1 MSRKGGHEDRRQATI
16 TLESKLVPILLGA
29 VLITQLLAPY
39 RGWKILIAGLG
50 GAFVLSW
57 LWALSLR
64 RGLDLSRQ
72 MRFGWAQVGDRLV
85 ERFTLHNEGWAPAVW
100 AEIRDSSTLPDYKV
114 SRGTGVGGHEIIR
127 WHTEAVCLRRGLF
140 TLGPTTVRSS
150 DPFGIFSVTIH
161 FPSSLPLLVL
171 PPVVPLP
178 DIQVAPG
185 GRSGDARP
193 RANVLDY
200 SVSAASVREY
210 APGDSRRWIHW
221 RTTARQRKLFVRLFD
236 STPAADWWIL
246 LDMDRRVQV
255 GEGENAT
262 DEYGV
267 ILAASLADLGI
278 RRRRAVG
285 LVAQGEDLV
294 WIPPAEGEGQR
305 WELLRSLALVSR
317 GSQPLVEVLERV
329 APSIGRN
336 ASLLVVTPST
346 DTQWVDRL
354 LLLMRRDVV
363 PTALLLEPRSFG
375 GNGDVSA
382 VQVALQR
389 LDVVHYLITRD
400 VLDRPE
406 TRPGR
411 RGHWEWRVSGTG
423 RAIAVE
429 GDLSGD
435 RERFAWRTLA

>member
-1 MSRKGGHEDRRQATI
+1 MGATTHEPRRLAMMK
-16 TLESKLVPILLGA
+16 LESKLVPILL
-29 VLITQLLAPY
+29 VVVIIVQLLAPY
-39 RGWKILIAGLG
+39 RGWKILITGLG
-50 GAFVLSW
+50 GAFLLSW

-85 ERFTLHNEGWAPAVW
+85 ERFTLHNEGWAPALW
-100 AEIRDSSTLPDYKV
+100 AEIHDSSTLPDYRV
-114 SRGTGVGGHEIIR
+114 SRGTGVGGREIIR
-127 WHTEAVCLRRGLF
+127 WHTEAVCMRRGLF
-140 TLGPTTVRSS
+140 TLGPTSLRSG
-150 DPFGIFSVTIH
+150 DPFGIFSVSID

-210 APGDSRRWIHW
+210 VPGDSRRWIHW
-221 RTTARQRKLFVRLFD
+221 RTTARQRRLFVRQFD

-246 LDMDRRVQV
+246 LDMDRHVQV
-255 GEGENAT
+255 GEGENTT

-294 WIPPAEGEGQR
+294 WIAPAEGEGQR
-305 WELLRSLALVSR
+305 WELLRALALVSR
-317 GSQPLVEVLERV
+317 GSQSLEEVLGRV

-346 DTQWVDRL
+346 DARWVGRL

-363 PTALLLEPRSFG
+363 PTVLLLDPHSFG
-375 GNGDVSA
+375 GAGDMGA
-382 VQVALQR
+382 VKTALQQ
-389 LDVVHYLITRD
+389 LNVQHYVITRD

-406 TRPGR
+406 ARPGR

-423 RAIAVE
+423 KAIAVE
-429 GDLSGD
+429 RDHGASRD
-435 RERFAWRTLA
+435 RFAWRTLT